1 MKKIRT
7 KSLRVSRRRLVM
19 KFFSLSM
26 FLISLAVLFSVTN
39 MDNIGRFQADI
50 LQEDVISSVSIEKNA
65 KDIKFNWAVR
75 PVVEVTDL
83 SQTAIEYSKLRLM
96 QWNDVRGTDKTVF
109 PVKVSSIIEK
119 YKYVTLQQL
128 RTSIDDPV
136 ERKKISLYRRLIR
149 ATWTATYS
157 ENDIWL
163 PDTGTHAGIDIM
175 GNVWTPV
182 YSIAE
187 WLVVQVKHSDK
198 WFGNFIWV
206 LHKISGDYYMSFYA
220 HMDGFPKDLEIGDEV
235 KRWWLVWYIWN
246 SGNSSGAHLHLQINK
261 VSDLQDI
268 VNGKIFSGWY
278 HNLEW
283 VKKYT
288 VNPITFIEKYQ
299 IKVNYNDDDEDE
311 EEAENDESENKDESE
326 NGDKNEVT
334 QGDDDEE
341 TIEDKEADTEEDNDN
356 LLEELL
362 AKMDAE
368 AEDWDTEDE
377 EAHSSAE
384 DELVLEESEIS
395 LIESKVKLNNSFT
408 LTVNVTPGIWNI
420 TINTSNSN
428 LEYTKILIEDPE
440 KESYDITFVWVRE
453 WNCNIIISDGDKV
466 EKHKITIYEELTN
479 EIYGINLEWW
489 KDIYV
494 TVPSKYTIYPV
505 DKHGNKLTSKVDE
518 DITVYLKNTHTD
530 KKNYITKLSAWKSEL
545 EFDLQWLWVGEYKII
560 AESKKYYFTKIVNS
574 QLFLDYSDQ
583 DEYSSNIESLVNGNV
598 VRWENGYLR
607 PDRTINRRELITI
620 IWRSVLDVD
629 YDSIKQQMDTY
640 ISNSGKFFKDV
651 DGKAYSDPYIYA
663 AWKEGVTKWENG
675 YFYPSRS
682 ISKWEILLIY
692 TRTFDILTE
701 VNKFTL
707 WEDLNKGEWN
717 YDELK
722 PVADTTKRLNLF
734 PDINTEKFDSGMYVT
749 RLVWF
754 EVLKRFMNISG
765 GKEISY
771 NDNMDEAEEDFKNT
785 LENVFDF

>member
-1 MKKIRT
+1 MKRIRT

-19 KFFSLSM
+19 KFFFLSIS
-26 FLISLAVLFSVTN
+26 FISLAVLFSVTN
-39 MDNIGRFQADI
+39 IENTGKFQADI
-50 LQEDVISSVSIEKNA
+50 LKWDVISSVNIEKKA
-65 KDIKFNWAVR
+65 KDIKFNWTVR
-75 PVVEVTDL
+75 PIVEITDL

-96 QWNDVRGTDKTVF
+96 QWKDIRETDKTVF
-109 PVKVSSIIEK
+109 PVNVSSIIEK

-149 ATWTATYS
+149 ATWTASYS

-163 PDTGTHAGIDIM
+163 PDTGTHAGVDIM
-175 GNVWTPV
+175 GNVWTPI

-187 WLVVQVKHSDK
+187 WLVVQIKYSDK

-206 LHKISGDYYMSFYA
+206 LHKIKGDYYISFYA
-220 HMDGFPKDLEIGDEV
+220 HMNRFTKNLEIGDEV
-235 KRWWLVWYIWN
+235 ERWWLIWYIWN

-261 VSDLQDI
+261 VSDLQNI

-288 VNPITFIEKYQ
+288 VNPIIFIEKYQ
-299 IKVNYNDDDEDE
+299 VKVNYKDDKNNSEVDEDIKNDDKDKVTQWDNEENTKEKKTE
-311 EEAENDESENKDESE
+311 EENDDLLE
-326 NGDKNEVT
+326 
-334 QGDDDEE
+334 
-341 TIEDKEADTEEDNDN
+341 N
-356 LLEELL
+356 LLV
-362 AKMDAE
+362 KMDATWE
-368 AEDWDTEDE
+368 NWDSEDDTS
-377 EAHSSAE
+377 HSSAE
-384 DELVLEESEIS
+384 TEAVLEESEIS
-395 LIESKVKLNNSFT
+395 LIENKVKLNNSFT
-408 LTVNVTPGIWNI
+408 LTLNITPGKWNI

-428 LEYTKILIEDPE
+428 LEYSKVLIEDPE
-440 KESYDITFVWVRE
+440 KESYNITFVWVRE
-453 WNCNIIISDGDKV
+453 WNCNIIVSDGEKT
-466 EKHKITIYEELTN
+466 EKHKVTIYKELTN
-479 EIYGINLEWW
+479 KIYGINLEWG

-494 TVPSKYTIYPV
+494 TVPSKYTIYPI
-505 DKHGNKLTSKVDE
+505 DKHGNKLTSKIDE
-518 DITVYLKNTHTD
+518 DIIVYLKNLHTD
-530 KKNYITKLSAWKSEL
+530 KKNYIIELPAWKTEL
-545 EFDLQWLWVGEYKII
+545 NFDLQWLWVGEYKII

-583 DEYSSNIESLVNGNV
+583 DKYSSDIESLVNENI

-607 PDRTINRRELITI
+607 SDRTINRRELITI

-629 YDSIKQQMDTY
+629 YDSVKQQMNIY
-640 ISNSGKFFKDV
+640 ISNSGKFFKDI

-663 AWKEGVTKWENG
+663 AWKEGVIKGENG

-692 TRTFDILTE
+692 TRTFNILAE
-701 VNKFTL
+701 INKFTF

-734 PDINTEKFDSGMYVT
+734 PDMDTEKFDSGMSVT

-754 EVLKRFMNISG
+754 EVLKRFMDISG